1 MRFRRATA
9 AALAVVAL
17 AASACGT
24 STQSPTTSGSQPSPT
39 LPIPLYS
46 PGPSV
51 PPEPVDIVYARIERQ
66 VQDLRMLQ
74 ATRAIDPKVL
84 DTDALGKQLRER
96 FDRETPADVL
106 TANER
111 VYKLL
116 GLLPKDS
123 SLKDL
128 ELRLLTSQ
136 VAGFYDPDEKSL
148 FVVSRSGGL
157 GPSEQV
163 TFAHEFTH
171 ALQDQH
177 FGLKKLGTDDTDHS
191 DRALARLC
199 VAEGD
204 ATLLMT
210 DWAQANLSPVQLLQM
225 AAEAS
230 NPEQT
235 AILNAMPG
243 SLRDQLLFPYTT
255 GLAFVEGAYNSGGW
269 QAVDALYAKPPNSTE
284 QLLHPDKYQSNEQP
298 VDVSVPAD
306 LATRLGAGWH
316 VDLEDTLGEFAIR
329 DWLGIAGNLANS
341 QSDAAAAGWGGDRIA
356 LVSSGS
362 AHGLVIQ
369 TTWDTPADA
378 AEFATAATVAL
389 GGVNGETSLSGP
401 SGSSSVRVLIASERS
416 ALDRL
421 KTALG
426 G

>member
-1 MRFRRATA
+1 MRFRRAA
-9 AALAVVAL
+9 AVAL
-17 AASACGT
+17 AAIALGVSGCGT
-24 STQSPTTSGSQPSPT
+24 SATISPSGSQPSPT
-39 LPIPLYS
+39 LPIPMYS

-51 PPEPVDIVYARIERQ
+51 PPEPADLVYSRIERQ
-66 VQDLRMLQ
+66 VQDMRMLQ
-74 ATRAIDPKVL
+74 ATRDVDPEVL

-96 FDRETPADVL
+96 FDRDTPADL
-106 TANER
+106 LLANER

-116 GLLPKDS
+116 GLLPKNS

-148 FVVSRSGGL
+148 FVVSQRGGL

-177 FGLKKLGTDDTDHS
+177 FGLKKLGTDDPQHS
-191 DRALARLC
+191 DRALARLS

-210 DWAQANLSPVQLLQM
+210 NWAQDNLTPLQLLQM

-235 AILNAMPG
+235 AILNEMPG
-243 SLRDQLLFPYTT
+243 ALRDQLLFPYTT

-269 QAVDALYAKPPNSTE
+269 QAVDALYADPPNSTE

-298 VDVSVPAD
+298 IAVSVPAD
-306 LATRLGAGWH
+306 LARRMGSGWH
-316 VDLEDTLGEFAIR
+316 VDLEDTLGEFTIR

-356 LVSSGS
+356 LLSSGT
-362 AHGLVIQ
+362 AHGVVIE
-369 TTWDTPADA
+369 TTWDTPTDA
-378 AEFATAATVAL
+378 AEFASAATAALDGA
-389 GGVNGETSLSGP
+389 GGETSISGADA
-401 SGSSSVRVLIASERS
+401 SARVTVLIASDKTT
-416 ALDRL
+416 LDRL
-421 KTALG
+421 KGATAG
-426 G
+426 